1 MLNSKV
7 MGRLLLLFAVLAS
20 ASVHAQQYFS
30 KELRQAG
37 NSTKFIALPIEPGT
51 METYF
56 VNLQDGDVVQSPFR
70 VIFGVVGLGIAP
82 AGVEKAGTGHHH
94 LLVDASIPKDL
105 TQPIPFSEKYKHFG
119 GGQMETEL
127 TLAPGKHTL
136 QLLFADANHRPL
148 YKTRSGSEIVI
159 FSKKITVTVAD
170 GTAADKGL
178 AQK

>member
-1 MLNSKV
+1 MNTRAI
-7 MGRLLLLFAVLAS
+7 GGLLALLTAIAS
-20 ASVHAQQYFS
+20 GNAHAQQYFS

-37 NSTKFIALPIEPGT
+37 NSTKFITLPTEPGT

-94 LLVDASIPKDL
+94 LLVDANIPKDL

-148 YKTRSGSEIVI
+148 YKTRSGSEIAI

-170 GTAADKGL
+170 GAAADKGL